1 MGTRTLSRILLV
13 EDETDIQAIVRLAL
27 ETIGGFTVEVCSS
40 GNEAISKVGEF
51 SPDLILLDV
60 MMPSMDGLSTFK
72 ALRALPQSVDTPII
86 FMTAAVQ
93 PRELAHYKEVGSLG
107 VIPKPFDAMAL
118 PEIITDIWS
127 QHHG

>member
-1 MGTRTLSRILLV
+1 MDTRTLSRILLV

-27 ETIGGFTVEVCSS
+27 EQVGGFTVEVCSS
-40 GNEAISKVGEF
+40 GSEAVSKVGDF

-60 MMPSMDGLSTFK
+60 MMPSMDGLSTFQ
-72 ALRALPQSVDTPII
+72 ALRALPRGGDTPVI

-93 PRELAHYKEVGSLG
+93 PRELARYKEIGSLG

-118 PEIITDIWS
+118 PRIISDIWS
-127 QHHG
+127 QRYG